1 MADQRHA
8 VTTSCLA
15 TAVLSPTASS
25 SRAGSNVARI
35 QRNVAEKQRRDKL
48 NGYINELANIVP
60 MISKSARRLDKT
72 SILRLSAAHLRICKS
87 SLGANSK
94 MKKTFTWCP
103 NFLSDDQ
110 IREIFESV
118 DGFLIITASNGKIL
132 FTSRSVERY
141 LGHQDIDMIGHSLY
155 MFIHEKDVDDVKQKM
170 KDMLAECLEK
180 GSSRCSFECLMKEKA
195 QPRSEVSTYQHV
207 HFVGGMTAA
216 DDPNS
221 EKPKSVITHM
231 FKTFVK
237 IVDISPYNQL
247 SLEDATAD
255 EYVTRH
261 SLDGTIIYA
270 DHRLATITGHMPNE
284 VIGLSAYEYIH
295 KDDMP
300 IALFA
305 HHLMFSSDKGTGIIV
320 YRLHTRDNRF
330 IYLKSVGCL
339 QYDGATSQVDH
350 FVCINQQLGDSDG
363 DLQLKYFFD
372 RYVPQVKGSSTS
384 MLLESVKALQLSSS
398 KSSPINHKTVVPV
411 ASKNL
416 EISSP
421 RSPGNSDSTISSFS
435 SDSSKSSEENSPDD
449 IMEHCNDS
457 DQIAIQETCGSSPE
471 SPDFVHHN
479 GSASPSSVPSP
490 ENKEKSFGTIS
501 IANDSECL
509 IVTVNGSSSG
519 LGNGFFTSSIN
530 SPLNVNQSHSVNTP
544 NKITSPPLQISKN
557 SYSLTE
563 GPNNHVHNNLRMVMG
578 PVVFNS
584 DGSMSPSGADESMSP
599 SDTILQVD
607 AQYEYVGTLSNSD
620 QNKGE
625 DKYSLLKSSHS
636 PKSECK
642 NPVESDNKMNGEMN
656 LYGHQMKLSLS
667 QNGISSEDSS
677 SPLGE
682 QSDNHDEDTDVFHE
696 DTADSFI
703 KHSSFIR
710 NTNGVDGLH
719 STLTVVNSCDSD
731 SVIRNSKWSVDSF
744 SVFQSTVEENSTLS
758 MDYCETMPTTEDEV
772 NGDLKD
778 NISLQEDLSSLLSA
792 TLPHSDSNSLP
803 SANGWNDIFNP
814 TEYSSPFSSEATLQK
829 DEEQLLVSSSK
840 VKSYDLW

>member
-1 MADQRHA
+1 MLIMAEQRHD
-8 VTTSCLA
+8 VSTPCLA

-25 SRAGSNVARI
+25 SKAGNNVARI

-87 SLGANSK
+87 SLNANK

-110 IREIFESV
+110 IRDILESV
-118 DGFLIITASNGKIL
+118 DGFLIITATNGKIL

-155 MFIHEKDVDDVKQKM
+155 MFVHEKDVDDIKQKM
-170 KDMLAECLEK
+170 KGMLAECLEK
-180 GSSRCSFECLMKEKA
+180 GSSRQSFECLMREKT
-195 QPRSEVSTYQHV
+195 QPRSEISTYQHV

-216 DDPNS
+216 DDPN

-231 FKTFVK
+231 FKAFVK

-261 SLDGTIIYA
+261 SLDGTIMYA

-295 KDDMP
+295 KDDMA

-320 YRLHTRDNRF
+320 YRLHTRDNRY

-339 QYDGATSQVDH
+339 QYDSATSQVDH

-372 RYVPQVKGSSTS
+372 RYIPQVKGSSTT

-398 KSSPINHKTVVPV
+398 KSSPVNHKANGAV

-416 EISSP
+416 EHSSSSP
-421 RSPGNSDSTISSFS
+421 LSSDSTIISLS
-435 SDSSKSSEENSPDD
+435 SDSLKSSEERNPEGL
-449 IMEHCNDS
+449 MEHCNDS
-457 DQIAIQETCGSSPE
+457 DQIAIQETSSSEPGSPE
-471 SPDFVHHN
+471 FVHHN
-479 GSASPSSVPSP
+479 GSVSPSTSVHSSDQF
-490 ENKEKSFGTIS
+490 ENKEKGLATIS
-501 IANDSECL
+501 TINDSECF
-509 IVTVNGSSSG
+509 IISVNGSSSE
-519 LGNGFFTSSIN
+519 LVNGFFASNIN
-530 SPLNVNQSHSVNTP
+530 SPLNVNQNHSVNIP
-544 NKITSPPLQISKN
+544 NKITSLSLQIPRN

-563 GPNNHVHNNLRMVMG
+563 GPNNHVHNNLMV
-578 PVVFNS
+578 PDLFNS
-584 DGSMSPSGADESMSP
+584 HETARSSEAND
-599 SDTILQVD
+599 DTILRED
-607 AQYEYVGTLSNSD
+607 TQYEYIGALSDVD
-620 QNKGE
+620 QNKSE
-625 DKYSLLKSSHS
+625 DKYSSSESSNKS
-636 PKSECK
+636 PPEEYK
-642 NPVESDNKMNGEMN
+642 NLAEPDEKMDQEMN
-656 LYGHQMKLSLS
+656 LYDHQMNGTLLLN
-667 QNGISSEDSS
+667 QNGISSEDLS
-677 SPLGE
+677 SPMAE
-682 QSDNHDEDTDVFHE
+682 QSDNHDEDIDVFHE
-696 DTADSFI
+696 DTAKSST

-710 NTNGVDGLH
+710 NTNGMDSRH
-719 STLTVVNSCDSD
+719 SNLTVVNSCDS
-731 SVIRNSKWSVDSF
+731 VLRNSKWSVDSF

-758 MDYCETMPTTEDEV
+758 MNYCDVMPSTEDEV
-772 NGDLKD
+772 NVDLKD
-778 NISLQEDLSSLLSA
+778 NISLLDDLSSLLSA
-792 TLPHSDSNSLP
+792 TLPHSDSNSLI

-814 TEYSSPFSSEATLQK
+814 TEYSSPFSSEAIFQK
-829 DEEQLLVSSSK
+829 DEEQLLVNSSK